1 MIIYVVVDKET
12 LTNVAVGN
20 TWAKT
25 MDKVLEQDVYFR
37 SPADFFSNYQERYEV
52 QEWEEE

>member
-1 MIIYVVVDKET
+1 MTIYVVVDKET

-37 SPADFFSNYQERYEV
+37 NPVDFFSNYQQRYEV
-52 QEWEEE
+52 QEWVED

>member
-1 MIIYVVVDKET
+1 MKIYVVVDKET

-20 TWAKT
+20 TWRKT
-25 MDKVLEQDVYFR
+25 MAKALAQDVYFR
-37 SPADFFSNYQERYEV
+37 NPSDFFINYEQRYEV

>member
-1 MIIYVVVDKET
+1 MKIYVVVDKET

-20 TWAKT
+20 TWRKT
-25 MDKVLEQDVYFR
+25 MAKALVQDVYFR
-37 SPADFFSNYQERYEV
+37 NPSDFFINYEQRYEV

>member
-1 MIIYVVVDKET
+1 MKIYVVVDKET

-20 TWAKT
+20 TWRKT
-25 MDKVLEQDVYFR
+25 MAKALSQDVYFR
-37 SPADFFSNYQERYEV
+37 NPSDFFINYEQRYEV